1 MPAASR
7 RPAHPAPRSPPAHLD
22 LRQRAGGQ
30 LAVQPRQRL
39 QYRLELSG
47 HIAAAIGAAATAAA
61 LHHCSLLLAVSSIR
75 RQALGRWRCCGSI
88 SSARACRLHL
98 LPVQAILRRLLP
110 GRGRRGCRCG
120 GLAGALLR
128 GRRLGCLPLFQD
140 HKALADLAQQ
150 LARRGRALAPLA
162 AAQQRAQALAQGGG
176 GARLARRALRGGG
189 GGA

>member
-1 MPAASR
+1 MPAAPR
-7 RPAHPAPRSPPAHLD
+7 RSAHPAPRSPHAHLD

-39 QYRLELSG
+39 QHRLELSG
-47 HIAAAIGAAATAAA
+47 HIAAAIGAATTAAA
-61 LHHCSLLLAVSSIR
+61 LHHCSLLAVSSIR
-75 RQALGRWRCCGSI
+75 RQALGRWQCCGAI

-110 GRGRRGCRCG
+110 GRGRCGCRCG

-128 GRRLGCLPLFQD
+128 GRRLGCLALFQD